1 MYGSPRR
8 CAHRTQGCTLTYT
21 LTHTYIPNPNQV
33 GIDSTWPRGGPTDG
47 GTRVTINGHGFTS
60 LATAFGVRC
69 RFNEV
74 VVQAMPE
81 EVTPTHT
88 VCLLP
93 PRDEDG
99 AVTVTVSLTLALAL
113 ALALTLAP
121 TAALALTPT
130 LTR

>member
-1 MYGSPRR
+1 MRGGHPIHPSYACACACACFMYGSPRR

-99 AVTVTVSLTLALAL
+99 PRWRRPA
-113 ALALTLAP
+113 
-121 TAALALTPT
+121 
-130 LTR
+130 